1 MEQHEHCVEIQVW
14 GVVESN
20 KSSNAYALI
29 LGEKEG
35 TRHLPVIIG
44 KAEAQ
49 YILIARQQIFTPRP
63 LTHDLFLK
71 VLSAVGWSLEY
82 VEIYKENE
90 GVFYAYLALRQGAD
104 SEDFY
109 HMDAR
114 TSDAI
119 AIALKAQKP
128 IFVKEEILDR
138 LGVTREDVERG
149 NLESAFR
156 RGVSCEQSEEELEE
170 EMKKATEEEDYERAA
185 RLRDRISELRRMKGE
200 AEQPQ

>member
-1 MEQHEHCVEIQVW
+1 MEPDKDCVEVQIW
-14 GVVESN
+14 SIVESN

-29 LGEKEG
+29 LEEKGG
-35 TRHLPVIIG
+35 TRHLPIVIG

-71 VLSAVGWSLEY
+71 VLAAVGWSVEY
-82 VEIYKENE
+82 MVIYQERE
-90 GVFYAYLALRQGAD
+90 GVFHAYLALRQSAD
-104 SEDFY
+104 DEDFY

-114 TSDAI
+114 TSDAL
-119 AIALKAQKP
+119 AITLKARKP
-128 IFVKEEILDR
+128 IYAKKEILDR

-156 RGVSCEQSEEELEE
+156 RSVSTEQSKEELEE
-170 EMKKATEEEDYERAA
+170 EMKKAIANEDYERAA
-185 RLRDRISELRRMKGE
+185 RLRDRISELRHMQGE
-200 AEQPQ
+200 NEHSI